1 MKKIFVLF
9 ALMALTVAA
18 KAQHEEEE
26 SVIQPRV
33 GMTFSTIT
41 GEDGAKM
48 KPNVT
53 YGFEYEYFVNDE
65 FSLAAGLMF
74 TNQGFKADNYLELPG
89 SANVS
94 VKMDSYYTTVPI
106 TINYYL
112 FEGLAIK
119 AGLQPAFRVKTNI
132 KVDDVKKDLD
142 DALELLFP
150 NKEVELSKFDLSIP
164 VGLSYEY
171 ENIVLDARYN
181 INVTKVN
188 KEGSKEQRSDLLMVT
203 LGYKFAL

>member
-1 MKKIFVLF
+1 
-9 ALMALTVAA
+9 MALTVAA

-65 FSLAAGLMF
+65 LSLAAGLMF

-106 TINYYL
+106 TINYQL

-164 VGLSYEY
+164 VGLSYEFQ
-171 ENIVLDARYN
+171 NVTLDVRYN
-181 INVTKVN
+181 YGLINVFRHVDQSSHN
-188 KEGSKEQRSDLLMVT
+188 SVLSAT
-203 LGYKFAL
+203 LGYKF

>member
-164 VGLSYEY
+164 VGLSYEFQ
-171 ENIVLDARYN
+171 NVTLDVRYN
-181 INVTKVN
+181 YGLINVFRHVDQSSHN
-188 KEGSKEQRSDLLMVT
+188 SVLSAT
-203 LGYKFAL
+203 LGYKF

>member
-1 MKKIFVLF
+1 
-9 ALMALTVAA
+9 
-18 KAQHEEEE
+18 
-26 SVIQPRV
+26 
-33 GMTFSTIT
+33 MTIGTLDLAIHT
-41 GEDGAKM
+41 
-48 KPNVT
+48 
-53 YGFEYEYFVNDE
+53 VNDE
-65 FSLAAGLMF
+65 LSLAAGLMF

-94 VKMDSYYTTVPI
+94 VKMDSYYTAVPI

-164 VGLSYEY
+164 VGLSYEFQ
-171 ENIVLDARYN
+171 NVTLDVRYN
-181 INVTKVN
+181 YGLINVFRHVDQSSHN
-188 KEGSKEQRSDLLMVT
+188 SVLSAT
-203 LGYKFAL
+203 LGYKF